1 MAGLW
6 KNEIRFFFSRKNC
19 LVLFF
24 GLLAMTG
31 IFWLGYEKE
40 YRGYAESHLY
50 EMQRTAEDVALWVQ
64 RTDYRLTELKRQYP
78 GHEDT
83 EEAELTARV
92 WADYYDDL
100 KYLIIL
106 WQNPEDNEEKIRQ
119 VEKKIDEALFPV
131 YEMGVDT
138 GETGL
143 YRQYERQWAKRN
155 LLRAVYE
162 EPLRPNRPDGVY
174 VVSDAL
180 KGNSV
185 AGIFLLLMVLVL
197 NFDIWAKDFENET
210 DRLLF
215 TLPHSK
221 TGIYLSRFLV
231 RFVLTAAVVSACLLV
246 LFGWGIACH
255 GSGLERF
262 FTVYRPAVDTVSFF
276 AEQREML
283 ITEDVVIPAA
293 AYLLRELLLMNAYMF
308 FIYSCVQLVS
318 FLSKNQMLTILASCV
333 GAMFGITSLLLPR
346 ESYGAGLNLF
356 AYLWWEKLKEG
367 ALGISL
373 WAACILLIAAGLLLL
388 LVSLTY
394 LEKEKIYAK
403 FVRHKSRIR

>member
-24 GLLAMTG
+24 GLLTMTG
-31 IFWLGYEKE
+31 IFWLDYEKE
-40 YRGYAESHLY
+40 YKGYAESHLY
-50 EMQRTAEDVALWVQ
+50 EMQKLAEDVDLWAQ
-64 RTDYRLTELKRQYP
+64 RYAYRLKELKRQYP

-83 EEAELTARV
+83 EEAELMAKV

-106 WQNPEDNEEKIRQ
+106 WQNPEEYEEKIRQ
-119 VEKKIDEALFPV
+119 IEKRMDDVLFPV
-131 YEMGVDT
+131 YEMGVET
-138 GETGL
+138 GETGI
-143 YRQYERQWAKRN
+143 YRRYERQWAKRN

-162 EPLRPNRPDGVY
+162 EPLRSNRPDGAY
-174 VVSDAL
+174 VIGDAL

-185 AGIFLLLMVLVL
+185 VGIFLLLMVLAL
-197 NFDIWAKDFENET
+197 NFDIWAKDFENGT

-215 TLPHSK
+215 TLPYSK
-221 TGIYLSRFLV
+221 TRIYLSRFLI
-231 RFVLTAAVVSACLLV
+231 RFALTAAAVFACLLV
-246 LFGWGIACH
+246 LFGWGVACH

-276 AEQREML
+276 AEQTEVF
-283 ITEDVVIPAA
+283 ITEDVVVPAG
-293 AYLLRELLLMNAYMF
+293 AYLLGELLLMSVYVF

-318 FLSKNQMLTILASCV
+318 FLGKNQMLVILVSCI
-333 GAMFGITSLLLPR
+333 GAMFGITSFFLPR
-346 ESYGAGLNLF
+346 ESYEAGLNLF

-373 WAACILLIAAGLLLL
+373 WAACILLIAGGLLLL
-388 LVSLTY
+388 LVSLAC

-403 FVRHKSRIR
+403 FVRHKSQIK